1 MPLFSKPRLKVR
13 LKEEVGFAGPIYY
26 TLQVKGGDYSRLFWT
41 RLQGFDAMQDAEAF
55 KVATNWCIKNK
66 ARFIP

>member
-1 MPLFSKPRLKVR
+1 MTMFSKPKLKVR

-26 TLQVKGGDYSRLFWT
+26 TIQVKGGDYGRFFWT
-41 RLQGFDAMQDAEAF
+41 RLPGFGEMQDAEAF
-55 KVATNWCIKNK
+55 KVATDWCIKNK